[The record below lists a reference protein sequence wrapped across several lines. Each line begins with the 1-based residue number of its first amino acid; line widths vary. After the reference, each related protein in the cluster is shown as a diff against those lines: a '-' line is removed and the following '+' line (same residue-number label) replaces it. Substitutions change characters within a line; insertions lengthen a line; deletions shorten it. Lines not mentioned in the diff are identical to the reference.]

1 MTPAA
6 SSPSC
11 RATLLVASLLPCFD
25 TGWIGTSARALLY
38 LSSSSA
44 ASTSFS
50 PSPHISLFLN
60 RTNMSLSMN
69 ARRRT
74 SPQPF
79 LAKSHVAL
87 NGGHLVPPVASP
99 CQIRSA
105 QSSISTLAPSPC
117 QVPGAA
123 AAPCIAPRSL
133 PPSATRG
140 RRRHGLSSPP
150 ASAHVLGWIHRPRQ
164 VPQAL
169 TSPRLLPLRCSRERA
184 ALKPRAAPL
193 LRSSRG

>member
-1 MTPAA
+1 
-6 SSPSC
+6 
-11 RATLLVASLLPCFD
+11 
-25 TGWIGTSARALLY
+25 
-38 LSSSSA
+38 
-44 ASTSFS
+44 
-50 PSPHISLFLN
+50 
-60 RTNMSLSMN
+60 MSLAMN

-105 QSSISTLAPSPC
+105 QSSVSTLAPSPR

-140 RRRHGLSSPP
+140 PPPRRRCSGEHHQDAAAM
-150 ASAHVLGWIHRPRQ
+150 ASALRP
-164 VPQAL
+164 PPP
-169 TSPRLLPLRCSRERA
+169 TSSTGSTGRAKSR
-184 ALKPRAAPL
+184 
-193 LRSSRG
+193 SR